1 MIADFVILHRY
12 SVLVAFLLLLTL
24 CANGLSKLGLNPNNR
39 VFFSENDSR
48 FAELLEFEADFDSN
62 THLVF
67 AASANESLFDNG
79 ILVDAAKWLTEES
92 WRIEGVLRV
101 DSIST
106 YPHALY
112 SETELSVGS
121 LADFV
126 CPENICRLE
135 RQEELFQP
143 HLVNRFV
150 SEDGRT
156 LAVLV
161 TVGFDVEDSTAV
173 TRINQGALDLR
184 DDFLIHYPDLE
195 IHYTGAVPM
204 MQAFMD
210 ASDRD
215 MSTLMLVA
223 VLIFIVLLGV
233 FLGSIPLTVTML
245 ALGLSTIAITMG
257 IAGWFGHIVNTATA
271 TVPLVIFTLVTAGAM
286 HVFLHISRE
295 VSSDSST
302 LQVNIR
308 RSISGNQ
315 IPVLLTAV
323 TSVVGLLSMLFVSAP
338 PIRQLGI
345 LSATGV
351 VIGTLLLLTVV
362 PAFLSFF
369 SNVGPSRTVVW
380 LQIKLN
386 NVARKIE
393 HGTDRR
399 LSAYLLFGF
408 CLTGLPYLV
417 IDEDFV
423 RYFDEES
430 FFRIQSE
437 AITDRLASPYHAE
450 IVVDTGES
458 SGIYAP
464 EVIADV
470 QRLTSYL
477 RRDPLVA
484 NTLSITD
491 ILMEVGEMIGN
502 TSVLSDLS
510 REELAQYFFSFE
522 LALSKGQSATDFI
535 DIDHSKLRLSILF
548 VDSSMAEI
556 REFDRRVRLWI
567 DDETELTQSVR
578 ITGEGIPTAYL
589 SSKSI
594 SELSVGILVS
604 LVFSSFL
611 LGAFYRMFRIAIAV
625 LLAITVPIL
634 AGFGLWGYFVGSIGM
649 AATLVIAV
657 TIGVVI
663 DDSIHLIYR
672 FKDSLDSLDLSI
684 RGAAAYSLHN
694 TGVALVTTSV
704 VLAGGFSVLM
714 ASGFRMNSTFGICT
728 ALVIT
733 LALLYNAFL
742 MPRMLIWAQKKA
754 TPSVVS

>member
-12 SVLVAFLLLLTL
+12 SVLIAFLLLLTL
-24 CANGLSKLGLNPNNR
+24 CASGLGELGLNPNNR
-39 VFFSENDSR
+39 VFFSEDDR
-48 FAELLEFEADFDSN
+48 QFAELLEFEADFDSN

-67 AASANESLFDNG
+67 AVSSRETLFDSGN
-79 ILVDAAKWLTEES
+79 LVNATRWLTEES

-106 YPHALY
+106 YPQASYH
-112 SETELSVGS
+112 ETELSVGT
-121 LADFV
+121 LADFI
-126 CPENICRLE
+126 CGENACRRE
-135 RQEELFQP
+135 RQQELFQP

-150 SEDGRT
+150 SQDGRT

-161 TVGFDVEDSTAV
+161 TVGFDVEDSSAV
-173 TRINQGALDLR
+173 TRINQGALGLR
-184 DDFLIHYPDLE
+184 ADFLIRYPDLE
-195 IHYTGAVPM
+195 LHYTGAVPM

-215 MSTLMLVA
+215 MSTLMLAA

-233 FLGSIPLTVTML
+233 FLGSLSLTVTML

-295 VSSDSST
+295 ISSDTET
-302 LQVNIR
+302 LKVNIR

-338 PIRQLGI
+338 PIRQLGV

-351 VIGTLLLLTVV
+351 VVGTLLLLTVV

-369 SNVGPSRTVVW
+369 SNVGPSRTVAW
-380 LQIKLN
+380 LQVKLN
-386 NVARKIE
+386 DIARKIE
-393 HGTDRR
+393 HGTDRKP
-399 LSAYLLFGF
+399 LAYLLFGF
-408 CLTGLPYLV
+408 CLIGLPLLV

-430 FFRIQSE
+430 FFRTQSE

-477 RRDPLVA
+477 RKDALVA
-484 NTLSITD
+484 NALSITD
-491 ILMEVGEMIGN
+491 ILMDVGEMLGN

-510 REELAQYFFSFE
+510 SDELAQYFFSFE
-522 LALSKGQSATDFI
+522 LVLSKGQSATDFI

-556 REFDRRVRLWI
+556 REFDQRVRSWI
-567 DDETELTQSVR
+567 EAETELTQYVR

-594 SELSVGILVS
+594 SELSIGILVS
-604 LVFSSFL
+604 LIFSTFL
-611 LGAFYRMFRIAIAV
+611 LGAIYRMFRIALAI
-625 LLAITVPIL
+625 LLAITIPVL
-634 AGFGLWGYFVGSIGM
+634 SGFGLWGYFVGSIGM
-649 AATLVIAV
+649 AATLVVAV

-672 FKDSLDSLDLSI
+672 FKDSLDRLDLSV

-714 ASGFRMNSTFGICT
+714 VSGFRMNSTFGICT

-733 LALLYNAFL
+733 LALLYNALL
-742 MPRMLIWAQKKA
+742 MPRVLIWAQLKG

>member
-1 MIADFVILHRY
+1 MIADFVILHRF
-12 SVLVAFLLLLTL
+12 SVLVAFLLLLAL
-24 CANGLSKLGLNPNNR
+24 AASGLGELGLNPNNR
-39 VFFSENDSR
+39 VFFSEDDIQ
-48 FAELLEFEADFDSN
+48 FGELLEFEADFDSN
-62 THLVF
+62 THIVF
-67 AASANESLFDNG
+67 AASANESLFNDVTL
-79 ILVDAAKWLTEES
+79 IEATRWLTEES
-92 WRIEGVLRV
+92 WRIESVLRV

-106 YPHALY
+106 YPQASY
-112 SETELSVGS
+112 DETELSVGS

-126 CPENICRLE
+126 CPENKCRIE
-135 RQEELFQP
+135 RRKELFQS

-150 SEDGRT
+150 SQDGRT

-173 TRINQGALDLR
+173 TRINQGALGLR
-184 DDFLIHYPDLE
+184 GDFLIRYPDLE
-195 IHYTGAVPM
+195 LHYTGAVPM

-215 MSTLMLVA
+215 MSTLMVVA
-223 VLIFIVLLGV
+223 VLVFIVLLGV
-233 FLGSIPLTVTML
+233 FLGSVSLTVTML
-245 ALGLSTIAITMG
+245 ALGMSSIVITMG
-257 IAGWFGHIVNTATA
+257 IAGWLGHIVNTATA
-271 TVPLVIFTLVTAGAM
+271 IVPLVIFTLVTAGAM

-295 VSSDSST
+295 TSSDSET
-302 LQVNIR
+302 LRLNIR
-308 RSISGNQ
+308 RAISGNQ
-315 IPVLLTAV
+315 VPVFLTAI

-369 SNVGPSRTVVW
+369 SNVSPSRTVAW

-386 NVARKIE
+386 DAARKIE
-393 HGTDRR
+393 NGTDRR
-399 LSAYLLFGF
+399 ISASLLFGI
-408 CLTGLPYLV
+408 CLLGLPFLIV
-417 IDEDFV
+417 DEDFV

-484 NTLSITD
+484 NALSITD
-491 ILMEVGEMIGN
+491 ILMEIGEMLGN
-502 TSVLSDLS
+502 TSVLSDLNS
-510 REELAQYFFSFE
+510 DELAQYFFSFE
-522 LALSKGQSATDFI
+522 LALAKGQSATDFI
-535 DIDHSKLRLSILF
+535 DIDHRKLRLSILF
-548 VDSSMAEI
+548 ADSSMAEI
-556 REFDRRVRLWI
+556 REFNRRVWSWI
-567 DDETELTQSVR
+567 EAETELAHSVR

-604 LVFSSFL
+604 LIFSTFL
-611 LGAFYRMFRIAIAV
+611 LGVFYRMYRIAIAI
-625 LLAITVPIL
+625 LLAITVPVL

-649 AATLVIAV
+649 AATLVVAV

-672 FKDSLDSLDLSI
+672 FKDSLHRLDLSI
-684 RGAAAYSLHN
+684 TGAAAYALHN
-694 TGVALVTTSV
+694 TGVALITTSV
-704 VLAGGFSVLM
+704 VLVGGFSVLM
-714 ASGFRMNSTFGICT
+714 VSGFRMNSTFGICT

-742 MPRMLIWAQKKA
+742 MPRILIWAQIKA
-754 TPSVVS
+754 TPSVAS